1 MTKKLPQKDILQ
13 YTCGF
18 YPTSDSKVES
28 VGVCTKITSILWL
41 IVINLQAIIFTNS

>member
-1 MTKKLPQKDILQ
+1 MIVYKKI
-13 YTCGF
+13 F
-18 YPTSDSKVES
+18 YNTHVDFIRPVIAKLVES